1 MDHQFGGGL
10 SGLNIFD
17 ITGTTSAVCDMIKQA
32 GEVFYLVDLGEDLMS
47 ISSDPEVA
55 AMTLS
60 CHLIGSG
67 VEIQLQT

>member
-60 CHLIGSG
+60 CHLIGSA

>member
-47 ISSDPEVA
+47 ISSDP
-55 AMTLS
+55 LS
-60 CHLIGSG
+60 GCHDPILSSHW
-67 VEIQLQT
+67 LRS

>member
-47 ISSDPEVA
+47 ISSDPLA

-60 CHLIGSG
+60 CHLIGSA